1 MYNDN
6 IFIGDRS
13 MQEIYFLVI
22 HAGAIQREPASPSLV
37 STRNQ
42 SQKPLET
49 IKDFEIENNN

>member
-1 MYNDN
+1 
-6 IFIGDRS
+6 
-13 MQEIYFLVI
+13 MQEIYFLVM